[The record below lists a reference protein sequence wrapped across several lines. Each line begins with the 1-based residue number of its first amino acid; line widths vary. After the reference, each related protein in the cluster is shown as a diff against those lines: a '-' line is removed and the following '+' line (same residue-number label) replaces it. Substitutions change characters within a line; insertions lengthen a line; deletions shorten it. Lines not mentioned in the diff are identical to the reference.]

1 MATLSAASRASKSLS
16 SSRYPAS
23 RFVLLQTQAT
33 SIRRK
38 IASPHKSG
46 TEQCPIVRN
55 LTATPKPARAQ
66 RDFLCAKTGI
76 SRHHLEKPKTIM
88 NNENKTDC
96 IESIV
101 RGFER
106 TSAWRKSISANFND
120 PRNLRAAET
129 LDKLAV
135 DTAGMTDDQFASVQE
150 HFNWASLPWRNAVSQ
165 ATRRVERQAS
175 VFGQNRLRFCGTACR
190 AWRDRNVTPHTLRH
204 TAATWLMQ
212 RAAPMWEAAG
222 FLGMSEK
229 TLRDTYGHHHPDHLK
244 GAAEGIGSRPTP
256 PKRVALVVSLVEER
270 ERRAG
275 KPEATCGATLKTTRL
290 SR

>member
-66 RDFLCAKTGI
+66 RYFLCAKTGI

-135 DTAGMTDDQFASVQE
+135 DTAGMTDDQFASGQE

-165 ATRRVERQAS
+165 TTRRVERQAS
-175 VFGQNRLRFCGTACR
+175 VFGQNRLRFCGT
-190 AWRDRNVTPHTLRH
+190 
-204 TAATWLMQ
+204 
-212 RAAPMWEAAG
+212 
-222 FLGMSEK
+222 
-229 TLRDTYGHHHPDHLK
+229 
-244 GAAEGIGSRPTP
+244 
-256 PKRVALVVSLVEER
+256 
-270 ERRAG
+270 
-275 KPEATCGATLKTTRL
+275 
-290 SR
+290 